1 MPSFSFDP
9 ANDIPDLTNRVI
21 LVTGGTAG
29 LGKSSILAL
38 AVHNPAQI
46 FFTGRSQSRADG
58 IVDQVRA
65 IAPNIAVTFLS
76 MDLGSAK
83 SIQAAAESLQLKSSR
98 LDILMCNAGIMAVPA
113 STTADGYEVQFG
125 TNHLGHAILMR
136 CLLSVLQKTAE
147 QPNADVRIISNTST
161 GFQAAPEGGIQFDTL
176 KTEQEMG
183 QGGRWLRYGQSKLA
197 NILYTQEMARRHPQI
212 LSLVIHPGVIMT
224 DLVTTLSQEDQE
236 IVKSSNVGKIISE
249 EDGIKNQLWA
259 ATSPR
264 EELEN
269 GQFYEPVGTV
279 GSTTKA
285 STDRELAKRLWE
297 WTEEQI
303 DALITHS

>member
-1 MPSFSFDP
+1 MSSFSFNP
-9 ANDIPDLTNRVI
+9 ANDIPELTERVV

-29 LGKSSILAL
+29 LGKNSILAL
-38 AVHNPAQI
+38 AVHGPAQI
-46 FFTGRSQSRADG
+46 FFTGRSRSRADG
-58 IVDQVRA
+58 VMDQVRA
-65 IAPNIAVTFLS
+65 IAPNVAVTFLS

-83 SIQAAAESLQLKSSR
+83 SIQAAAEAFLSKSSR

-113 STTADGYEVQFG
+113 STTADGYELQFG

-136 CLLSVLQKTAE
+136 CLLPVLRKTAE

-161 GFQAAPEGGIQFDTL
+161 GFAGAPEGGVQFNTL
-176 KTEQEMG
+176 KSEQDMG

-197 NILYTQEMARRHPQI
+197 NILYTQEMANHYPQI

-236 IVKSSNVGKIISE
+236 LVKSSNAGKIISE

-264 EELEN
+264 EKLEN
-269 GQFYEPVGTV
+269 GQFYEPVGVV
-279 GSTTKA
+279 GFTTKA
-285 STDRELAKRLWE
+285 STDRNLAKKLWE

-303 DALITHS
+303 NTLLT